1 MGYEYRV
8 TKYDPGKRDENGVY
22 TVDEWTEWIMFSQVG
37 SIVGG
42 SKLTLEEYLRTE
54 DAYVATAIRFLS
66 EAGVPS
72 VTVRQLADN
81 GGEAAKLNVREGS
94 DLDHEQAACL
104 MRLILRDLAWCRL
117 ESDDS
122 FVHFGWDYYMY
133 IGVPVPCDQSRAFA
147 RERGL
152 FVEEFP
158 SPYRGG
164 CPDEDDQSK

>member
-1 MGYEYRV
+1 MVYEYRV
-8 TKYDPGKRDENGVY
+8 TKYDPGKRGENGVY
-22 TVDEWTEWIMFSQVG
+22 KGDDWTMFSQVG
-37 SIVGG
+37 GIIGG

-66 EAGVPS
+66 EAGVPT
-72 VTVRQLADN
+72 VTVRQLEDN

-94 DLDHEQAACL
+94 DLDQEQAACL
-104 MRLILRDLAWCRL
+104 MRLILRDMAWCKL
-117 ESDDS
+117 EAGDS

-152 FVEEFP
+152 FVEEFL
-158 SPYRGG
+158 SPHRDSPAHVGDG
-164 CPDEDDQSK
+164 DK